1 MLGLE
6 DIELETEIDG
16 EDETEI
22 EGELLIELDTEIDGE
37 LEIEI
42 EGEDEGELDIEIEGE
57 LETDEL
63 IEIDGLLD
71 MDELIEIDG
80 LLDMDDDT
88 EDEGEE
94 LVIVLPFPL
103 LYKSVIS
110 FALNTLVHI
119 PKSSM
124 APLRYC
130 PGVFSAPKKNIE
142 VLVKEPKP
150 SASSVIFVVSSLPLI

>member
-6 DIELETEIDG
+6 DIELDIDEEIEEEIELETEIDG

-57 LETDEL
+57 LET
-63 IEIDGLLD
+63 
-71 MDELIEIDG
+71 DELIEIDG